1 MRADKIPD
9 IIHQLNNSNS
19 AYQCAMISGDWGIG
33 KSFQVNMGIHDLKPI
48 GYCSLFG
55 ADTIDDIFAQ
65 ILFRLTF
72 NRNKSRINLKELVN
86 AFDLGKLDSI
96 KKVLGN
102 VFSPRMV
109 LEYILN
115 QREQK
120 GQTTLIIFDDLER
133 ISENL
138 DFDLFL
144 GAVELLR
151 QTYKYV
157 RILFVA
163 NLYQF
168 SDCQREI
175 WEKYEEKVVDHV
187 FFIDELAENID
198 ILDTQKRN
206 DAALGFM
213 KQHGSKNLRTLQ
225 KAQNFFLDVSQK
237 INHID
242 LNVLKN
248 SDTEQLLWLAC
259 YSVVFESVEKIYERE
274 GQQQSEEASRSD
286 AKEPS
291 YQRIMRQMI
300 YRDIES
306 IIYHKYLDNVVNTD
320 GKKALIKELVDLYIH
335 GNDNTQ
341 SIIESLI
348 KAQNNE
354 KPPFYCSDEEVN
366 TYVVQQKARLE
377 NQNYA
382 NLYQFLQI
390 VDSIFIWSPVLG
402 LDTADVAT
410 IAKEKI
416 PELYWECNK
425 ENIDQPWSLSIYDDH
440 LSSDELKEILHSLDS
455 KTKKIYYQHIV
466 NNLSECLDTGYYS
479 KTFDL
484 LFVLQK
490 FIQRP
495 VLLDTADAEF
505 IFSALC
511 NDLLLPLG
519 SCSEKQYYCEQVA
532 YSIAMTINKDGY
544 IRYLQSAKQRFS
556 TDKMFLERIHQI
568 EKSYEEAISS

>member
-466 NNLSECLDTGYYS
+466 NNLSECLDTGDYS

>member
-19 AYQCAMISGDWGIG
+19 AYQCVMISGDWGIG
-33 KSFQVNMGIHDLKPI
+33 KSFQVNMGIHDLKSI

-55 ADTIDDIFAQ
+55 ADNIDDIFAQ

-72 NRNKSRINLKELVN
+72 NKNKSRINLKELAN

-168 SDCQREI
+168 SDSQREI

-187 FFIDELAENID
+187 FSIDELAENID

-237 INHID
+237 INQID

-286 AKEPS
+286 AKEPL

-306 IIYHKYLDNVVNTD
+306 IIYHKYLDNIVNTD
-320 GKKALIKELVDLYIH
+320 EKKALIKELVDLYIH

-348 KAQNNE
+348 KAQKNE
-354 KPPFYCSDEEVN
+354 KLPFYCSDEEVN
-366 TYVVQQKARLE
+366 TFVVQQKARLE
-377 NQNYA
+377 NQDYA
-382 NLYQFLQI
+382 NLYQFLQM
-390 VDSIFIWSPVLG
+390 VDGIFLWSSVLG

-425 ENIDQPWSLSIYDDH
+425 ENIDQPWSLNIYDDH

-455 KTKKIYYQHIV
+455 KTKKIYCQHIV
-466 NNLSECLDTGYYS
+466 NNLSECLDTGDYS

-484 LFVLQK
+484 LFMLQK

-532 YSIAMTINKDGY
+532 YSIAMTIDKDGY

-568 EKSYEEAISS
+568 EKSYEEAINS

>member
-19 AYQCAMISGDWGIG
+19 AYQCVMISGDWGIG
-33 KSFQVNMGIHDLKPI
+33 KSFQVNMGIHDLKSI

-55 ADTIDDIFAQ
+55 ADNIDDIFAQ

-72 NRNKSRINLKELVN
+72 NKNKSRINLKELAN

-168 SDCQREI
+168 SDSQREI

-187 FFIDELAENID
+187 FSIDELAENID

-237 INHID
+237 INQID

-274 GQQQSEEASRSD
+274 GQQQSE
-286 AKEPS
+286 
-291 YQRIMRQMI
+291 
-300 YRDIES
+300 
-306 IIYHKYLDNVVNTD
+306 
-320 GKKALIKELVDLYIH
+320 
-335 GNDNTQ
+335 
-341 SIIESLI
+341 
-348 KAQNNE
+348 
-354 KPPFYCSDEEVN
+354 
-366 TYVVQQKARLE
+366 
-377 NQNYA
+377 
-382 NLYQFLQI
+382 
-390 VDSIFIWSPVLG
+390 
-402 LDTADVAT
+402 
-410 IAKEKI
+410 
-416 PELYWECNK
+416 
-425 ENIDQPWSLSIYDDH
+425 
-440 LSSDELKEILHSLDS
+440 
-455 KTKKIYYQHIV
+455 
-466 NNLSECLDTGYYS
+466 
-479 KTFDL
+479 
-484 LFVLQK
+484 
-490 FIQRP
+490 
-495 VLLDTADAEF
+495 
-505 IFSALC
+505 
-511 NDLLLPLG
+511 
-519 SCSEKQYYCEQVA
+519 
-532 YSIAMTINKDGY
+532 
-544 IRYLQSAKQRFS
+544 
-556 TDKMFLERIHQI
+556 
-568 EKSYEEAISS
+568 